1 MADPPLDVQKGH
13 KDKIVRLMP
22 KTILV
27 SLLIGVLLA
36 NDRPYV
42 VVLGIAQDGGAPHAG
57 CEQACC
63 AELWKTGEKEKVSC
77 VGIVDPISKQSWMID
92 ATPDFP
98 SQYRI
103 LTEDHETKL
112 VGIFLT
118 HAHMGHYTGLL
129 HLGREVMGEENVP
142 VYAMSRMKGFLENNG
157 PWNQLV
163 SLENIEIRLIQ
174 DSKEMKIG
182 EQLFIEPFMVPHRDE
197 YSETVG
203 YRVMGKERSLMF
215 IPDIDKWDKWH
226 QNIFQLI
233 LNTDTALLDGTFYS
247 QDEIPHRDMSEIPH
261 PFIIESME
269 ALFELNSTN
278 RSKVHFIHFNHS
290 NPAMQKNG
298 AAYQAIRSK
307 RFNVARE
314 GDRFN
319 L

>member
-1 MADPPLDVQKGH
+1 MRPL
-13 KDKIVRLMP
+13 INSTL
-22 KTILV
+22 IAI
-27 SLLIGVLLA
+27 SLSALSSA
-36 NDRPYV
+36 ERPYV
-42 VVLGIAQDGGAPHAG
+42 VVLGITQDGGAPHAG
-57 CEQACC
+57 CEKSCC
-63 AELWKTGEKEKVSC
+63 IELWKTGQKEKVSC
-77 VGIVDPISKQSWMID
+77 IGIVDPRSKQSWMID

-129 HLGREVMGEENVP
+129 HLGREVMGEKNVP

-157 PWNQLV
+157 PWDQLV
-163 SLENIEIRLIQ
+163 SLKNIEIRSIT
-174 DSKEMKIG
+174 DGKEIKIG
-182 EQLFIEPFMVPHRDE
+182 ERLYIEPFTVPHRDE

-203 YRVMGKERSLMF
+203 YRILGQERSVMF

-226 QNIFQLI
+226 QSIFQLV

-247 QDEIPHRDMSEIPH
+247 QDEIPHRNMSEIPH

-290 NPAMQKNG
+290 NPAMIKNG